1 MDNPSSP
8 APHSFSLHPPRSPTP
23 PPGRSAHPLDLDD
36 LTTLPATI
44 GNPDGRRHRPSAPTT
59 PAPPTARAP
68 PLSLPPAASL
78 HRQRPRHPPHRHGD
92 DLPRHPSTST
102 TSTPTHRPSA
112 APSPYTVRRSY
123 ATTST
128 TAPRTRH
135 YRQPGRAAAS
145 TLGPDDDRAANAPR
159 LYGVTPRAATIGNA
173 PGIRRA
179 ATAATSSAIRDLD
192 DLDPDAPPIL
202 RPSPYTVRRSS
213 ATTSTTPRR
222 APTIGNPRTGG
233 GIGTRPR
240 RRPRRQRSAPLR
252 CHTLLRH
259 HRQRPRQLAPAMFA
273 RTKKPG
279 RGARRVSANLDDERA
294 TMPPFIFR
302 RAPAPPQC
310 SLPVVNCTPK
320 PFDESPSRRET
331 PPKSKPPSTRESLYV
346 EMFAF
351 LLLETKPLSREKNG
365 TLAQTCYSPP
375 GLGRTY
381 PPPPSQRYGMDRGN
395 VIPFL
400 SPAFVPVA
408 G

>member
-159 LYGVTPRAATIGNA
+159 LYGVTLCSATIGNA
-173 PGIRRA
+173 PGNSRPQCSQERKSPDAARA
-179 ATAATSSAIRDLD
+179 AY
-192 DLDPDAPPIL
+192 
-202 RPSPYTVRRSS
+202 RP
-213 ATTSTTPRR
+213 TSTTNARPCPHSFSA
-222 APTIGNPRTGG
+222 AP
-233 GIGTRPR
+233 PR
-240 RRPRRQRSAPLR
+240 RRNVR
-252 CHTLLRH
+252 
-259 HRQRPRQLAPAMFA
+259 
-273 RTKKPG
+273 
-279 RGARRVSANLDDERA
+279 
-294 TMPPFIFR
+294 FR
-302 RAPAPPQC
+302 W
-310 SLPVVNCTPK
+310 
-320 PFDESPSRRET
+320 
-331 PPKSKPPSTRESLYV
+331 
-346 EMFAF
+346 
-351 LLLETKPLSREKNG
+351 
-365 TLAQTCYSPP
+365 
-375 GLGRTY
+375 
-381 PPPPSQRYGMDRGN
+381 
-395 VIPFL
+395 
-400 SPAFVPVA
+400 
-408 G
+408 